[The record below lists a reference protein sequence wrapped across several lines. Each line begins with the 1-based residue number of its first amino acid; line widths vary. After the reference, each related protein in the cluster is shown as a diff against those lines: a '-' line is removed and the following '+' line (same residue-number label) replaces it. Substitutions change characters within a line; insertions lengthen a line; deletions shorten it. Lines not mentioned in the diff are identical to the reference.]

1 MSTAILDNVEKIN
14 AIDKSGMLNF
24 CINAPEHYRKAAAI
38 AQKISVNLPKPDNI
52 IISGLGGSA
61 IGGDLL
67 KDWAR
72 DKAAVPIEEVN
83 REYHL
88 PVYAGKKTLVIIS
101 SYSGETEESLSAFL
115 EALKRKCIVYCVSS
129 GGALLKYAIK
139 HKVPYLQVPGGMP
152 PRAALPYMFIPLVI
166 FMQKTG
172 LVTGVSVEL
181 DESLK
186 LLEKICGENL
196 PQKPVIDN
204 LAKTLALD
212 IGETVPVIYGFG
224 FYRGVAQRF
233 KQQINENAK
242 YPAKWEVF
250 PELNHNE
257 IVGWAN
263 SGDSRKGFS
272 VIFLRDA
279 DEPMEIRSRIETTK
293 QIMGNS
299 GLKMADLQSQG
310 TSTLAKMLS
319 TILVGDFTSNY
330 LAVLHGVD
338 PTPVE
343 VITHLK
349 GTLQQNGF
357 KEKIIKELEEEK
369 VKPQIL

>member
-1 MSTAILDNVEKIN
+1 MSTTLLDNVEKIN

-24 CINAPEHYRKAAAI
+24 CINAPKHYREAVAI
-38 AQKISVNLPKPDNI
+38 AQKISVTIQKPDNI
-52 IISGLGGSA
+52 IVSGLGGSA

-72 DKAAVPIEEVN
+72 DKSSVPIEVN

-88 PVYAGKKTLVIIS
+88 PTYAGKKTLVIVT
-101 SYSGETEESLSAFL
+101 SYSGDTEETLSTFL
-115 EALKRKCIVYCVSS
+115 DALRSKCMIYCITC

-139 HKVPYLQVPGGMP
+139 HKVPYLQVPEGMP
-152 PRAALPYMFIPLVI
+152 PRAALPYMFIPLII

-181 DESLK
+181 DEALE
-186 LLEKICGENL
+186 LLEKVSADNS
-196 PQKPVIDN
+196 PQKPAIDN
-204 LAKTLALD
+204 FAKTLALD
-212 IGETVPVIYGFG
+212 IGGTVPVIYGFG

-263 SGDSRKGFS
+263 SGDSCKGFS
-272 VIFLRDA
+272 VIFLRDI
-279 DEPMEIRSRIETTK
+279 DEPAEIKSRIETTK

-299 GLKMADLQSQG
+299 GLKMVDLQSQG
-310 TSTLAKMLS
+310 KSTLAKMLS
-319 TILVGDFTSNY
+319 TIVVGDFTSNY

-343 VITHLK
+343 IITHLK
-349 GTLQQNGF
+349 GTIQQNGF
-357 KEKIIKELEEEK
+357 REKIIKELEK
-369 VKPQIL
+369 T

>member
-1 MSTAILDNVEKIN
+1 LTTALLDNVEKIN
-14 AIDKSGMLNF
+14 AIDKSGMLSF
-24 CINAPEHYRKAAAI
+24 CINAPKHYREAAAI
-38 AQKISVNLPKPDNI
+38 AQKISVNIPKPDNI
-52 IISGLGGSA
+52 IVSGLGGSA

-67 KDWAR
+67 KDWVR
-72 DKAAVPIEEVN
+72 DKSSVPIEVN

-88 PVYAGKKTLVIIS
+88 PAYAGKKTLVIVS

-115 EALKRKCIVYCVSS
+115 EALKRRCMVYCISS
-129 GGALLKYAIK
+129 GGALLKYAAK
-139 HKVPYLQVPGGMP
+139 HNVPFLQVPSGMP

-181 DESLK
+181 EEALK
-186 LLEKICGENL
+186 LLEKISADNL
-196 PQKPVIDN
+196 PQKPSIDN
-204 LAKTLALD
+204 FAKTLALD
-212 IGETVPVIYGFG
+212 IDGTVPVIYGFG

-257 IVGWAN
+257 IVGWAS
-263 SGDSRKGFS
+263 SGDSCKGFS
-272 VIFLRDA
+272 IIFLRDT
-279 DEPMEIRSRIETTK
+279 DEPVEIKSRIETTK
-293 QIMGNS
+293 QIIGNS
-299 GLKMADLQSQG
+299 GLKMVDLQSQG
-310 TSTLAKMLS
+310 NSALAKMLS
-319 TILVGDFTSNY
+319 TIVVADFTSNY

-349 GTLQQNGF
+349 GTLQKNGF
-357 KEKIIKELEEEK
+357 KEKIIRELEK
-369 VKPQIL
+369 I